1 MLKTCSS
8 SVNWLFLLGSLL
20 LPAPLLA
27 SSTLIFPR
35 ASFDPNLITGI
46 AIANPTGQDAAVTIT
61 AYGVDGQPLSG
72 AGMQNPA
79 QITVPADQQV
89 ARISADLF
97 GVGVDPSTVAWLLAA
112 SPTDGL
118 TGFFLLINSS
128 ITLLDGADLP
138 VTSQKLV
145 FNSVRVDASYT
156 TEINLVNP
164 GDSTADLQI
173 QLAGISPAPIIK
185 ELSIPAK
192 AVVRLDAATFFQ
204 TNNVSPGA
212 YIIINSSIEVAGF
225 ELVRNGS
232 ADGIG
237 FNARRFSEKLST
249 LYFLQVSV
257 LGPYKAQLG
266 VVNYSA
272 NPVVLTISASKPDGT
287 LFDFANLQNNPITR
301 TLPAGGSL
309 REDVQSMFGFFGD
322 KPLDCWL
329 TVKSTSEAINGYM
342 INSNPT
348 SGAEAGV
355 TSGAQGRVLSLFSHI
370 ATAPPYYTGLAVLNP
385 SSLAANLRFVALK
398 PTGEILGS
406 YDTVLPPGQTFNKL
420 LGSPDFI
427 ADAAGQAGGLVWVK
441 SNIPVYAASNI
452 GSDNAASNIPAQD
465 VPDSYAPDSSLTT
478 LKLVPPIAIV
488 PPSVS
493 QKFQIAAGVSA
504 TWKVNGTIGGS
515 ASVGVITN
523 AGVYTAPKTIP
534 ARQVVTI
541 TAESSNQSAGASADI
556 LDKRTMVGDL
566 SVVQS
571 VAYMS
576 SLRKIYAAE
585 LAALSA
591 PVTAQMAPG
600 VENAA
605 AASQIYEVSPI
616 TAQTLVA
623 TYADE
628 NIVKILPFI
637 AVDGNEYLLLLAQ
650 TTGRIIRLNPVTK
663 NGKDVATGLNQPT
676 SMVFDPVSG
685 DLLVVEKD
693 KISTVPKASLQSDL
707 SSSAPSAKEFAESL
721 EFGVRRLAGV
731 NITGA
736 AGIAMDRCTGKIY
749 LSMPDSSSIVEY
761 DPLTNSTRIVIS
773 DLQNP
778 GQLLGIY
785 RTGVTCPDSFQL
797 LVAERGA
804 DRVDLVVPSSGISTV
819 WSDAPGIRDLAFTR
833 SGNAFTAGGNVL
845 LASYTLQNNG
855 VIYIVPITELYDNNP
870 PNPPIT
876 ALLDRKTDI
885 AVTQTSSPHEAPP
898 GSTVT
903 YTANVTNLG
912 PLTATGVVLIDTL
925 PSGTTFVSA
934 STTLGSCTQAGGSG
948 ICNIGFLSVKGSATV
963 TIKVSI
969 NNKTQPGKI
978 NNTVDVSAAEIDPD
992 PTNNHAAET
1001 TTVLQ
1006 PVAVNFVVTG
1016 PSQSPIAGES
1026 FAITA
1031 AAVDAAGNVVTGYRG
1046 KVHFI
1051 SSDFDAALPPNYTF
1065 TAADNGSHTFGN
1077 VRLVSSGD
1085 RTISVSELGTASPI
1099 SGSLNIQVI
1108 AGAAS
1113 RIWLSGFPGNKAVAG
1128 SLQNLTV
1135 AIRDANGNL
1144 ADSFSG
1150 PVHFTSTDPQAVLP
1164 ADRVLS
1170 PYDHA
1175 YYTYFGIVLKT
1186 AGNQTITVTATSASS
1201 APQSRGGVRQA
1212 SQGINATVLK
1222 GVISVLVTP
1231 AGASSF
1237 TVTPSTSTPAAGAA
1251 FNVTVTAK
1259 DAFGNI
1265 ATDYSGQV
1273 GFSASPADP
1282 QGTLPPNYTFVR
1294 STDNGTHTFSVTFKT
1309 AGNRSVTVTDL
1320 ANRSIT
1326 GSSSVIVNP
1335 GALDN
1340 IALSPVTAT
1349 IAAGGSQAYTATGYD
1364 QYNNSLGNVTSATT
1378 FSISPDGSCT
1388 GATCTAS
1395 VAGPHIVTGNDS
1407 GKTATATLTV
1417 TAGALDHIVLSPATA
1432 TIPAGGSQTYTATGY
1447 DPYNN
1452 SLGNVTSATTFSISP
1467 DGSCTG
1473 ATCTATVP
1481 GLHTVTGN
1489 NGGKTATAT
1498 LNVTAGALNRIVLS
1512 PATATITAGGS
1523 QTYTATGY
1531 DPYNNSLG
1539 NVTSSTT
1546 FTISPD
1552 GSCTGA
1558 TCTATIAG
1566 SHTVTGN
1573 DAGKTAT
1580 ATLNVTAGAL
1590 NRIVLSPA
1598 TATITAGGSQTYTA
1612 TGFDQ
1617 SNNSLGDVTG
1627 ATTFT
1632 IAPDGSCTGATCT
1645 ATVPGLHT
1653 VTGNNGGKTAT
1664 ATLNVTA
1671 GQLDYIVLSP
1681 ANATIT
1687 AGGNQTYT
1695 ATGFD
1700 QSNSSLGDVTG
1711 GTTFTIAPN
1720 GSCTG
1725 ATCTATVPGLHA
1737 VTGNNGG
1744 KTATATLNVTAG
1756 QLDHIV
1762 LSPAN
1767 ATIAAGGSQAYTATG
1782 FDQSNNSLGDVTGG
1796 TTFTISPDGS
1806 CTGATCTA
1814 TVPGLHTI
1822 TGNNGGKTATATLNV
1837 TAGQL
1842 DHIVLS
1848 PATATISP
1856 GGSQTY
1862 TAMGFD
1868 QNNNSLGNVTSATTF
1883 SISPDGSCTGATC
1896 TASVAGPHI
1905 VTGNDSGKTATATL
1919 TVGPG
1924 SATGFTVSPN
1934 VTSVASVDSTSL
1946 SITVTAKDAFG
1957 NTATGYGGT
1966 VRFTSS
1972 DAGAS
1977 LPSSSTLT
1985 NGTGSFS
1992 VTLKTYGSQTITATD
2007 SVNQSVTGTSSS
2019 IQVRP
2024 HHFEVAFGGQSPYFT
2039 FNPTPVT
2046 VTAVDALGSP
2056 LTSYTGTVHFT
2067 TSDTNMQTGDL
2078 PSNYQFLSSQAG
2090 CVQLCDD
2097 GSHTFTV
2104 IFRTVGNQSITVTD
2118 TVATSITGT
2127 AQITLS
2133 PGGF

>member
-1 MLKTCSS
+1 MLKRSS
-8 SVNWLFLLGSLL
+8 TSVNWLFLLGSLL
-20 LPAPLLA
+20 LPSSLLA

-46 AIANPTGQDAAVTIT
+46 AIANPTVQDAAVTIT

-72 AGMQNPA
+72 TGVQNPA
-79 QITVPADQQV
+79 QITIPAGQQV
-89 ARISADLF
+89 AMVSANLF
-97 GVGVDPSTVAWLLAA
+97 GTGVDPSTVAWLLAT

-145 FNSVRVDASYT
+145 FNFVRVDASYT

-204 TNNVSPGA
+204 TDNVSPGA
-212 YIIINSSIEVAGF
+212 YIIINSNVEVAGF
-225 ELVRNGS
+225 ELVRNGT
-232 ADGIG
+232 AEGIG

-272 NPVVLTISASKPDGT
+272 APVVLTISAFKPDGT
-287 LFDFANLQNNPITR
+287 LFDFTTLQNNPITR
-301 TLPAGGSL
+301 TLPPGGSL

-355 TSGAQGRVLSLFSHI
+355 TSAAQGRPLSLFSHI
-370 ATAPPYYTGLAVLNP
+370 ATTPPYYTGIAVLNP

-406 YDTVLPPGQTFNKL
+406 YDTVLQPGQTFNRL
-420 LGSPDFI
+420 LGSTDFI
-427 ADAAGQAGGLVWVK
+427 PGAAGQAGGLVWVK

-465 VPDSYAPDSSLTT
+465 VPDSYAPDSSLPT
-478 LKLVPPIAIV
+478 LKLVPPLAIV
-488 PPSVS
+488 PPNVS
-493 QKFQIAAGVSA
+493 QKFQITAGISA
-504 TWKVNGTIGGS
+504 IWKVNGTIGGS
-515 ASVGVITN
+515 PSVGLISS

-534 ARQVVTI
+534 GRQVVTI
-541 TAESSNQSAGASADI
+541 TAESNSQSAGASADI

-600 VENAA
+600 VANAT

-616 TAQTLVA
+616 TAQALVA

-628 NIVKILPFI
+628 NIVKILPFT

-663 NGKDVATGLNQPT
+663 NSKDVFTGLNQPT

-693 KISTVPKASLQSDL
+693 KVSTVPKASLQLGL
-707 SSSAPSAKEFAESL
+707 SSSAPSAGVLAESPG
-721 EFGVRRLAGV
+721 FGERRVAGV
-731 NITGA
+731 NINGA
-736 AGIAMDRCTGKIY
+736 AGIAVDRCTGKIY
-749 LSMPDSSSIVEY
+749 LSMPDSGSIVEY

-773 DLQNP
+773 NLQNP

-819 WSDAPGIRDLAFTR
+819 WLDAPGIHDLSFIR
-833 SGNAFTAGGNVL
+833 SGNAFAPGENVL
-845 LASYTLQNNG
+845 LANYTLQQNG
-855 VIYIVPITELYDNNP
+855 VIYIVPVADLYDSNP
-870 PNPPIT
+870 SNPPIS
-876 ALLDRKTDI
+876 ALVDRKTDI
-885 AVTQTSSPHEAPP
+885 AVNQTSSPHEAAP

-903 YTANVTNLG
+903 YTANVTNIG

-934 STTLGSCTQAGGSG
+934 STTLGSCTQAGGSAF
-948 ICNIGFLSVKGSATV
+948 CNIGFLAVKGSAIV

-969 NNKTQPGKI
+969 SYKTQPGKI
-978 NNTVDVSAAEIDPD
+978 NNTVDVSATEIDPS
-992 PTNNHAAET
+992 PTNNHSVET

-1006 PVAVNFVVTG
+1006 PAAVNFVVTG
-1016 PSQSPIAGES
+1016 PSQSPIAGNS
-1026 FAITA
+1026 FAITV
-1031 AAVDAAGNVVTGYRG
+1031 AAVDAVGNVVTGYRG
-1046 KVHFI
+1046 KVHFD
-1051 SSDFDAALPPNYTF
+1051 SSDLDAALPRDYTF
-1065 TAADNGSHTFGN
+1065 TAADNGSHIFGN
-1077 VRLVSSGD
+1077 VRLVLSGD
-1085 RTISVSELGTASPI
+1085 QTISVSELGTASPI
-1099 SGSLNIQVI
+1099 SGSLSIQVI

-1113 RIWLSGFPGNKAVAG
+1113 RIELSGFRGNKVVAG
-1128 SLQNLTV
+1128 SLQSLTV
-1135 AIRDANGNL
+1135 AIRDSSGNL
-1144 ADSFSG
+1144 ADFSG
-1150 PVHFTSTDPQAVLP
+1150 LVHFTSTDPQAVLP

-1170 PYDHA
+1170 PYDNA

-1259 DAFGNI
+1259 DTFGNI

-1282 QGTLPPNYTFVR
+1282 QGALPPNYTFVP

-1326 GSSSVIVNP
+1326 GSSSVVVNP

-1349 IAAGGSQAYTATGYD
+1349 IAAGGSQ
-1364 QYNNSLGNVTSATT
+1364 
-1378 FSISPDGSCT
+1378 
-1388 GATCTAS
+1388 
-1395 VAGPHIVTGNDS
+1395 
-1407 GKTATATLTV
+1407 
-1417 TAGALDHIVLSPATA
+1417 
-1432 TIPAGGSQTYTATGY
+1432 TYTATGY
-1447 DPYNN
+1447 DRYNN

-1481 GLHTVTGN
+1481 GPHTVTGDDS
-1489 NGGKTATAT
+1489 GKTATASLT
-1498 LNVTAGALNRIVLS
+1498 VTAGALDHIVLS
-1512 PATATITAGGS
+1512 PATATITSGGS
-1523 QTYTATGY
+1523 QTYTATGFDQY
-1531 DPYNNSLG
+1531 GNSLGNVTSSTTFSISPDGSCSGATCTATVAGTHTVTGNDSGKTATATLTVNAGALDHITLSPATATITSGGSQTYTATALDQYNNSLG

-1546 FTISPD
+1546 LSISPD

-1566 SHTVTGN
+1566 THTVTGSYS
-1573 DAGKTAT
+1573 GKTAT
-1580 ATLNVTAGAL
+1580 ASLTVTAGAL
-1590 NRIVLSPA
+1590 DHIALSPA
-1598 TATITAGGSQTYTA
+1598 TATISPGGKQTYTA

-1617 SNNSLGDVTG
+1617 NNNSLG
-1627 ATTFT
+1627 
-1632 IAPDGSCTGATCT
+1632 
-1645 ATVPGLHT
+1645 
-1653 VTGNNGGKTAT
+1653 
-1664 ATLNVTA
+1664 NVTA
-1671 GQLDYIVLSP
+1671 S
-1681 ANATIT
+1681 TK
-1687 AGGNQTYT
+1687 
-1695 ATGFD
+1695 F
-1700 QSNSSLGDVTG
+1700 S
-1711 GTTFTIAPN
+1711 
-1720 GSCTG
+1720 
-1725 ATCTATVPGLHA
+1725 
-1737 VTGNNGG
+1737 
-1744 KTATATLNVTAG
+1744 
-1756 QLDHIV
+1756 
-1762 LSPAN
+1762 
-1767 ATIAAGGSQAYTATG
+1767 
-1782 FDQSNNSLGDVTGG
+1782 
-1796 TTFTISPDGS
+1796 ISPDGS

-1814 TVPGLHTI
+1814 TVAGPHTV
-1822 TGNNGGKTATATLNV
+1822 TGNYTGKTAN
-1837 TAGQL
+1837 
-1842 DHIVLS
+1842 
-1848 PATATISP
+1848 
-1856 GGSQTY
+1856 
-1862 TAMGFD
+1862 
-1868 QNNNSLGNVTSATTF
+1868 
-1883 SISPDGSCTGATC
+1883 
-1896 TASVAGPHI
+1896 
-1905 VTGNDSGKTATATL
+1905 ATL

-1934 VTSVASVDSTSL
+1934 VASVASADSTSL

-1977 LPSSSTLT
+1977 LPPSSTLT

-1992 VTLKTYGSQTITATD
+1992 VTLKTYGSQTVTATD
-2007 SVNQSVTGTSSS
+2007 SVNQSITGTSSS
-2019 IQVRP
+2019 IQVTP
-2024 HHFEVAFGGQSPYFT
+2024 HHFVVTFGTGPYFT
-2039 FNPTPVT
+2039 NLQTSVT
-2046 VTAVDALGSP
+2046 VTAVDALGSS
-2056 LTSYTGTVHFT
+2056 LTSYTGTIHFT
-2067 TSDTNMQTGDL
+2067 SSDTGMVPGSDL
-2078 PSNYQFLSSQAG
+2078 PSDYQFTSCSS
-2090 CVQLCDD
+2090 VCDN
-2097 GSHTFTV
+2097 GVHPFTV
-2104 IFRTVGNQSITVTD
+2104 TFRTQGTQSITVTD

-2127 AQITLS
+2127 GQITLQ
-2133 PGGF
+2133 PGGLEAMAERRRAGFVVFVKGG